1 MTSLVLFFL
10 IVAQGMAKFKYG
22 LILKEG
28 WHDEVVTE
36 GVKKDLSPALQ
47 MCYNETSKQDEEVI
61 DMRNPLIITIGRE
74 YGSGGRQI
82 GELVAKTLGIAYYD
96 KKLITLAA
104 QKSGLSDEFIANN
117 EQRVRSGFMQ
127 NLAASAAYSS
137 GFFSSQYLPLS
148 ESIFISEA
156 QVIRDIA
163 AKESAV
169 IVGRCADYILAGRDN
184 TINVFIHAPQE
195 TRVNRIMALYNLSE
209 AEALKAINTS
219 DKERG
224 NHYFRYTDQKW
235 GKAQNYD
242 ISINSALM
250 GVEKTAEML
259 AELAKIEVRI

>member
-1 MTSLVLFFL
+1 
-10 IVAQGMAKFKYG
+10 
-22 LILKEG
+22 
-28 WHDEVVTE
+28 
-36 GVKKDLSPALQ
+36 
-47 MCYNETSKQDEEVI
+47 
-61 DMRNPLIITIGRE
+61 MRNPLIITIGRE
-74 YGSGGRQI
+74 YGSGGREI

-169 IVGRCADYILAGRDN
+169 IVGRGADEIHTGRDN
-184 TINVFIHAPQE
+184 TI
-195 TRVNRIMALYNLSE
+195 MARHNLSE
-209 AEALKAINTS
+209 AEALKAISTS

-242 ISINSALM
+242 VCINSGLM
-250 GVEKTAEML
+250 GIEKTAEML
-259 AELAKIEVRI
+259 ADMAKIEVRA

>member
-1 MTSLVLFFL
+1 
-10 IVAQGMAKFKYG
+10 
-22 LILKEG
+22 
-28 WHDEVVTE
+28 
-36 GVKKDLSPALQ
+36 
-47 MCYNETSKQDEEVI
+47 
-61 DMRNPLIITIGRE
+61 MRNPLIITIGRE
-74 YGSGGRQI
+74 YGSGGREI
-82 GELVAKTLGIAYYD
+82 GELVAKYYD

-184 TINVFIHAPQE
+184 TINVFVYAPRDV
-195 TRVNRIMALYNLSE
+195 RVNRIMARHNMSE

-242 ISINSALM
+242 VCINSGLM
-250 GVEKTAEML
+250 GIEKTAEML
-259 AELAKIEVRI
+259 ADMAKIEVRA

>member
-1 MTSLVLFFL
+1 
-10 IVAQGMAKFKYG
+10 
-22 LILKEG
+22 
-28 WHDEVVTE
+28 
-36 GVKKDLSPALQ
+36 
-47 MCYNETSKQDEEVI
+47 
-61 DMRNPLIITIGRE
+61 MRNPLIITIGRE

-117 EQRVRSGFMQ
+117 EQRVRNGFMQ

-169 IVGRCADYILAGRDN
+169 IVGRDN
-184 TINVFIHAPQE
+184 TINVFVYAPRE
-195 TRVNRIMALYNLSE
+195 TRVNRIMARRNLSE
-209 AEALKAINTS
+209 AEALKAITTS

-242 ISINSALM
+242 ICINSALM
-250 GVEKTAEML
+250 GIEKTAEML
-259 AELAKIEVRI
+259 TAMAKIEVRA